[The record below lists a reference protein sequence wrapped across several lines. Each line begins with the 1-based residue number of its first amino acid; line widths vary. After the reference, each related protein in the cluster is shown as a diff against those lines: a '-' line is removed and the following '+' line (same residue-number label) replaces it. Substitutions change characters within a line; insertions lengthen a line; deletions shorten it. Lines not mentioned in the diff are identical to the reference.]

1 MSKALWF
8 RVAVAL
14 AILAGI
20 VAVWRWSP
28 LAEIARPEV
37 LADWGLR
44 LRGQWWGYAAAI
56 GIFLAAG
63 FVVFPASVLIAAS
76 ALIFGPVAGI
86 AVSFAGAM
94 VSAIGGYLFG
104 ELLGRRGLQ
113 VFLSGGRLQAIS
125 EAMAKR
131 GILSVALIRQV
142 PLAPYSV
149 VNFVAGM
156 SHIRFV
162 DFVAG
167 TAIGIAPGVIAI
179 TLLTGQFLRV
189 LQTPSAA
196 NIALLAGVVVV
207 VLGFSAWAVHYAT
220 RRLGGGRAR

>member
-8 RVAVAL
+8 RIAVAF

-63 FVVFPASVLIAAS
+63 FVVFPASVLIAAA
-76 ALIFGPVAGI
+76 ALVFGPMTGI
-86 AVSFAGAM
+86 AVSYAGSL
-94 VSAIGGYLFG
+94 VSAIGGYLVG

-113 VFLSGGRLQAIS
+113 VFLSGGRLQAVS
-125 EAMAKR
+125 EALAKR

-142 PLAPYSV
+142 PLAPFSV

-162 DFVAG
+162 DYVVG
-167 TAIGIAPGVIAI
+167 TAIGIVPGVVAI
-179 TLLTGQFLRV
+179 TLMTGQLLRV
-189 LQTPSAA
+189 VQAPNFANAA
-196 NIALLAGVVVV
+196 VFVVVV
-207 VLGFSAWAVHYAT
+207 VIVLGFSALAVRFAT
-220 RRLGGGRAR
+220 R